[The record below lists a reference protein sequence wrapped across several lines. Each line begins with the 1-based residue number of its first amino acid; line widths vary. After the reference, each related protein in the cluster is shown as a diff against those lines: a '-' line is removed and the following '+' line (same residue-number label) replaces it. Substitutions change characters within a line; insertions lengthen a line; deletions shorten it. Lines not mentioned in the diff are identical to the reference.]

1 MSKESQTKKSCD
13 FFNIVFIIEA
23 MSWQAF
29 LKSIL
34 KSYNLTPKLLATS
47 HQVSVSYIYHMLNE
61 KKTSG
66 SYKKTVELVRFLRA
80 HGVRQDLLA
89 NLVRLIIVEKKKSK
103 EIDKLEL
110 YYSSLVREPMPDTT
124 NDPTSHIDAY
134 IHENIRPLRLSE
146 KKQIVMQI
154 NQFLLNAQESH

>member
-1 MSKESQTKKSCD
+1 
-13 FFNIVFIIEA
+13 

-34 KSYNLTPKLLATS
+34 KSYKLTPKLLATS

-66 SYKKTVELVRFLRA
+66 SYKKTIELIRFLRA

-110 YYSSLVREPMPDTT
+110 YYSSLLPREPILDTT
-124 NDPTSHIDAY
+124 TDTTSHIDAY
-134 IHENIRPLRLSE
+134 INENIRPLRLSE
-146 KKQIVMQI
+146 KKKIVMQI
-154 NQFLLNAQESH
+154 NQFLLNAQETD